1 MDEEVRAFVLAALF
15 KNVDSDDGRAQN
27 DPLWGKPQ
35 TAFRER
41 VRVPTFPPELR
52 RPSGRLF
59 HVRIDLHCLWRI
71 TPSGYKNN

>member
-52 RPSGRLF
+52 A
-59 HVRIDLHCLWRI
+59 
-71 TPSGYKNN
+71 

>member
-15 KNVDSDDGRAQN
+15 KNVDGDDGKAQN

-41 VRVPTFPPELR
+41 VSVTTFSSR
-52 RPSGRLF
+52 NSGGL
-59 HVRIDLHCLWRI
+59 
-71 TPSGYKNN
+71 PG